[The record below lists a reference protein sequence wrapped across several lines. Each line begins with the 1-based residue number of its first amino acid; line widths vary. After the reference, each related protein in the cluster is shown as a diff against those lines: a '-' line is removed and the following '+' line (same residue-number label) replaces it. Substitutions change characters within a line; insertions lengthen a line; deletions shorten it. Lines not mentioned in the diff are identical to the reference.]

1 MFEACYRL
9 ELGRRDYLAA
19 LDIQRR
25 LVEKRK
31 GGDIPDVLVFVEH
44 PPTYTLG
51 RSGRG
56 EHLLLDESELAE
68 LGASFVA
75 TDRGGDITFHGPGQI
90 VGYPIVD
97 LKAWQ
102 PDVHRYLRGLEEVVM
117 RALADFGVRASREKG
132 FTGVWHSSGK
142 VAAIG
147 IRVSRWVA
155 SHGFALNVATDL
167 AYFKRIVAC
176 GIVGRAVS
184 SMEAILKTPV
194 VVPDVRD
201 KLARHFG
208 EVFGREVQTVSEASL
223 LQ

>member
-1 MFEACYRL
+1 MSEDCYLL
-9 ELGRRDYLAA
+9 ELGRRDYLAV
-19 LDIQRR
+19 LGIQQK

-44 PPTYTLG
+44 PPTFTLG
-51 RSGRG
+51 RSGRD
-56 EHLLLDESELAE
+56 EHLLLDEGELAE

-102 PDVHRYLRGLEEVVM
+102 PDVHHYLRGLEEVLM
-117 RALADFGVRASREKG
+117 RALADFGVRTSREEG

-147 IRVSRWVA
+147 IRVSHWVS
-155 SHGFALNVATDL
+155 SHGFALNVSTDL
-167 AYFKRIVAC
+167 EYFKQIIPC
-176 GIVGRAVS
+176 GIVGRKAS
-184 SMEAILKTPV
+184 SMEAILKKTV
-194 VVPDVRD
+194 AVTDVRK

-208 EVFGREVQTVSEASL
+208 AVFGRELQTVSEASL